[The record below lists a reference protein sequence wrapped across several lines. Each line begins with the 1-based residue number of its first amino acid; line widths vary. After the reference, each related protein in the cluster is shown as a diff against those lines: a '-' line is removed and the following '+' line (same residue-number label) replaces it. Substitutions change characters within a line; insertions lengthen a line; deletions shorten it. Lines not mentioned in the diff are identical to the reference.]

1 MGITRKLIG
10 KTALLLLFISGS
22 QTLSASSGQSSDMT
36 HLMTMLVFQ
45 LGIIIFAARIGGL
58 LFKKIKL
65 PSVLGELTA
74 GIIIGPY
81 LLGSLT
87 LPGFAE
93 GIFPLI
99 VNQSVPISQELYG
112 FSTIAAIILLFIA
125 GLETDLALFI
135 RYSLKGSI
143 IGLGGIIVPFFL
155 GSSVGMFFLQKSLMD
170 PQILLLGVISVA
182 TSVGISARIL
192 SEQRKM
198 DSPEGVT
205 ILAAAV
211 IDDVVGIVLLAV
223 VLGVINILNEGHGG
237 SLPWGNIGMIA
248 FKAFGVWLGF
258 TALGLFCAK
267 YISRFLKAFKSVTV
281 FSILALGLAFIL
293 AGIFEQA
300 GLAMIIGAY
309 VMGLSLSKTD
319 ISYVIQEHLHPL
331 HEFFVPI
338 FFTVMGMMVNI
349 NTLFSGKVLLI
360 GIFYALAAIIGKIIG
375 GGIPSLFMKFNKL
388 GALRIGLGLV
398 PRGEVALIIA
408 GIGLSS
414 GALGEELF
422 GVAVLMV
429 LLAILIAPP
438 MLEKVLKIDASGTKE
453 ELGERNL
460 ITTPFDFPSEEM
472 SEFLIRNI
480 LQEMQEEGFYIHT
493 MEAGER
499 IYQMRK
505 EETFITMVEG
515 EKSLSITSRIKD
527 VGFVKTMVYE
537 SLLQLHEIV
546 NKLKD
551 TAKPE
556 SLQKDLAKETEAA
569 AFDIFKYIDLSC
581 LNVDLKS
588 DTKED
593 VIREMLKILS
603 DAGKLDDPELCEK
616 AVFERESTMSTG
628 MQYGIALP
636 HGKSTGVTSLKAA
649 VGIKKTGLDF
659 GSLDGELSSIFIM
672 IISPKN
678 TSGPHIQF
686 LSSISAILN
695 SEEARNSILKSASK
709 ESLLENLRAYS
720 MKK

>member
-1 MGITRKLIG
+1 M
-10 KTALLLLFISGS
+10 
-22 QTLSASSGQSSDMT
+22 ASSGDDGGMT

-45 LGIIIFAARIGGL
+45 LGIIIFAARLGGL

-74 GIIIGPY
+74 GILIGPFV
-81 LLGSLT
+81 LGSLS
-87 LPGFAE
+87 LPGFPE

-99 VNQSVPISQELYG
+99 IGQAIPISQELYG
-112 FSTIAAIILLFIA
+112 FSTIASIILLFIA
-125 GLETDLALFI
+125 GLETDLTLFL
-135 RYSLKGSI
+135 RFSLKGSI
-143 IGLGGIIVPFFL
+143 IGLGGIIFPFFM
-155 GSSVGMFFLQKSLMD
+155 GSSVGMFFLDKPMMD
-170 PQILLLGVISVA
+170 PQILLLGVIGVA

-211 IDDVVGIVLLAV
+211 IDDVVGIILLAII
-223 VLGVINILNEGHGG
+223 LGVINILTFGHGG

-248 FKAFGVWLGF
+248 VKAFGVWLGF
-258 TALGLFCAK
+258 TAIGLLCAK
-267 YISRFLKAFKSVTV
+267 YISRFLKAFKSTTA
-281 FSILALGLAFIL
+281 FSVLSLGLAFIL

-360 GIFYALAAIIGKIIG
+360 GLFYSIAAILGKVLG
-375 GGIPSLFMKFNKL
+375 GGLPSLFLKFNKL

-408 GIGLSS
+408 GIGLST
-414 GALGEELF
+414 GALGEEMF

-429 LLAILIAPP
+429 LMAILIAPP
-438 MLEKVLKIDASGTKE
+438 LLEKSLKVDASGTKE
-453 ELGERNL
+453 EVAESNL
-460 ITTPFDFPSEEM
+460 VTTVFNYPSEELT
-472 SEFLIRNI
+472 EFLITKII
-480 LQEMQEEGFYIHT
+480 LEMKEEGFYIHS
-493 MEAGER
+493 MDAGER

-505 EETFITMVEG
+505 DETFITMVESD
-515 EKSLSITSRIKD
+515 KTVSITSRIKD
-527 VGFVKTMVYE
+527 IGFVKTMVYE
-537 SLLQLHEIV
+537 SLLKLHETV

-556 SLQKDLAKETEAA
+556 SLQKDLAKQTEAA
-569 AFDIFKYIDLSC
+569 AFDIFKYLDTDC
-581 LNVDLKS
+581 LTIDLKS
-588 DTKED
+588 ENKND
-593 VIREMLKILS
+593 VIKEMLQILD
-603 DAGKLDDPELCEK
+603 DAGKLEDRAACEK
-616 AVFERESTMSTG
+616 AVFDREATMSTG
-628 MQYGIALP
+628 MQHGIAIP
-636 HGKSTGVTSLKAA
+636 HGKSTGVESLKAA
-649 VGIKKTGLDF
+649 VGIKKDGIEF
-659 GSLDGELSSIFIM
+659 ASLDGELCRIFIM
-672 IISPKN
+672 VVSPKN
-678 TSGPHIQF
+678 TTGPHIQF

-695 SEEARNSILKSASK
+695 STKARDRILNSSSRDDLLNNLKTFSVNK
-709 ESLLENLRAYS
+709 
-720 MKK
+720 

>member
-1 MGITRKLIG
+1 MTNSRNKKNIAIFI
-10 KTALLLLFISGS
+10 LLFVFGNNILAASTGQPGS
-22 QTLSASSGQSSDMT
+22 MT

-45 LGIIIFAARIGGL
+45 LGIIIFAARLGGL
-58 LFKKIKL
+58 LFRKIKL
-65 PSVLGELTA
+65 PPVLGELFV
-74 GIIIGPY
+74 GILIGPY
-81 LLGSLT
+81 VLGSIAF
-87 LPGFAE
+87 PGFAE

-99 VNQSVPISQELYG
+99 AHQSIPISQELYG
-112 FSTIAAIILLFIA
+112 FSTIASIILLFIA
-125 GLETDLALFI
+125 GLETDLAMFLRF
-135 RYSLKGSI
+135 SVKGI
-143 IGLGGIIVPFFL
+143 VIGFGGIVIPFFL
-155 GSSVGMFFLQKSLMD
+155 GSTVAMYFLQLPFMN

-211 IDDVVGIVLLAV
+211 IDDVVGIILLAIV
-223 VLGVINILNEGHGG
+223 IGVIDILNDGHGG
-237 SLPWGNIGMIA
+237 SLPWGDISLIA
-248 FKAFGVWLGF
+248 VKAFGVWLGF
-258 TALGLFCAK
+258 TVLGLFCAK

-281 FSILALGLAFIL
+281 FSVLSLGLALIL

-319 ISYVIQEHLHPL
+319 ISYVIQENLHPL

-349 NTLFSGKVLLI
+349 NTLFSGKVLLV
-360 GIFYALAAIIGKIIG
+360 GFFYALAAIAGKILG
-375 GGIPSLFMKFNKL
+375 GGIPALFMRFNKL

-408 GIGLSS
+408 GIGLST
-414 GALGEELF
+414 GALGEDMF

-429 LLAILIAPP
+429 LMAILIAPP
-438 MLEKVLKIDASGTKE
+438 MLEKSLKVEASGTKKG
-453 ELGERNL
+453 LGESNM
-460 ITTPFDFPSEEM
+460 ISTPFDFPSEEM
-472 SEFLIRNI
+472 REFLMTKI
-480 LQEMQEEGFYIHT
+480 LQGMQQEGFFIHRI
-493 MEAGER
+493 EVGER

-515 EKSLSITSRIKD
+515 AKSLSITSRTKD

-537 SLLQLHEIV
+537 SLLQIHKTV

-556 SLQKDLAKETEAA
+556 SLQKSLGKETESA
-569 AFDIFKYIDLSC
+569 AFDIFRYIDKRCLS
-581 LNVDLKS
+581 VDLQS
-588 DTKED
+588 DNKED
-593 VIREMLKILS
+593 VIREMLKLLS
-603 DAGKLDDPELCEK
+603 DAGKMDDPEDCER
-616 AVFERESTMSTG
+616 AVFEREGTMSTG

-636 HGKSTGVTSLKAA
+636 HGKSTGVRSLIAA
-649 VGIKKTGLDF
+649 VGLKKDGIDF
-659 GSLDGELSSIFIM
+659 GSLDGEPSRIFIM

-678 TSGPHIQF
+678 SSGPHIQF
-686 LSSISAILN
+686 ISSISAILN
-695 SEEARNSILKSASK
+695 SEEARSSILKSVSK
-709 ESLLENLRAYS
+709 KNLLENLKTYS
-720 MKK
+720 VKK

>member
-1 MGITRKLIG
+1 MKLTKRKFFVITAFLLSGIQSLW
-10 KTALLLLFISGS
+10 ASGS
-22 QTLSASSGQSSDMT
+22 GSGGMT

-45 LGIIIFAARIGGL
+45 LGIIIFAARLGGL
-58 LFKKIKL
+58 LLKKIKL

-74 GIIIGPY
+74 GILIGPY
-81 LLGSLT
+81 VFGSLSF
-87 LPGFAE
+87 PGFPE

-99 VNQSVPISQELYG
+99 INQSVPISQELYG

-125 GLETDLALFI
+125 GLETDLVLFL

-143 IGLGGIIVPFFL
+143 IGLGGIIIPFFL
-155 GSSVGMFFLQKSLMD
+155 GSAVGMFFLQKPLMD

-211 IDDVVGIVLLAV
+211 IDDVVGIILLAV
-223 VLGVINILNEGHGG
+223 VLGVINILTDGHGS
-237 SLPWGNIGMIA
+237 SLPWGEIGLIA
-248 FKAFGVWLGF
+248 VKAFGVWLGF
-258 TALGLFCAK
+258 TALGLVCAK

-281 FSILALGLAFIL
+281 ISVLSLGLAFIL

-349 NTLFSGKVLLI
+349 NTLFSVNVLMI
-360 GIFYALAAIIGKIIG
+360 GIFYALAAIIGKILG
-375 GGIPSLFMKFNKL
+375 GGIPSLFLKFNKL

-422 GVAVLMV
+422 GVAVVMV
-429 LLAILIAPP
+429 LMAILIAPP
-438 MLEKVLKIDASGTKE
+438 MLEKALKINASGTKE
-453 ELGERNL
+453 GLGESNL

-472 SEFLIRNI
+472 REFLISKI
-480 LQEMQEEGFYIHT
+480 IMEMKEEGFYIHS
-493 MEAGER
+493 MDAGER

-505 EETFITMVEG
+505 DDIFITMAEG
-515 EKSLSITSRIKD
+515 EKSVSITSRITD

-537 SLLQLHEIV
+537 SLLKLHETV

-569 AFDIFKYIDLSC
+569 AFDIFKYLSTDC
-581 LNVDLKS
+581 LTVDLKS
-588 DTKED
+588 DNKNDIIKEL
-593 VIREMLKILS
+593 LKIL
-603 DAGKLDDPELCEK
+603 DDEGKLDDYASCEQ
-616 AVFERESTMSTG
+616 AVFDREETMSTG
-628 MQYGIALP
+628 MQFGIALP
-636 HGKSTGVTSLKAA
+636 HGKSTGVKSLQAVVGLKKA
-649 VGIKKTGLDF
+649 GIDF
-659 GSLDGELSSIFIM
+659 SSLDGELCKIFIM
-672 IISPKN
+672 VISPKHS
-678 TSGPHIQF
+678 SGPHIQF

-695 SEEARNSILKSASK
+695 SEEARVQILNSVSNEDLLKK
-709 ESLLENLRAYS
+709 LRKYS
-720 MKK
+720 VKKK